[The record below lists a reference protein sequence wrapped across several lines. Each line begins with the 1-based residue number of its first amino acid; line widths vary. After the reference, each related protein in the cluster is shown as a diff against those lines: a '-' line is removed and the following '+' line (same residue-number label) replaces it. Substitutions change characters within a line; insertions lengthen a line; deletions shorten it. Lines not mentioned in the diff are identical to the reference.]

1 MKANNALVLLWKG
14 DQLPDYL
21 VKKVAE
27 VLITNS
33 VCIPE
38 MLTMKVLDE
47 DAVTNA
53 LLSKVSDG
61 SATIVN
67 VEGNTIDEEAVKHSV
82 IYIGKRFE
90 ASLKGTNGTIGN
102 ITSFAIELSNAVT
115 TARRNMSFIGVG
127 TNDELLTA
135 IKVLSTTNAI
145 IPASL
150 AKKYHFT
157 QSVVDVIKRVYIS
170 H

>member
-38 MLTMKVLDE
+38 MLTIKVMDE

-53 LLSKVSDG
+53 LLNKVSA
-61 SATIVN
+61 SNN
-67 VEGNTIDEEAVKHSV
+67 VTVVKNENELAEAVKQAV

-90 ASLKGTNGTIGN
+90 ASLNGTNGPIGN
-102 ITSFAIELSNAVT
+102 IALFAIELSNAVAI
-115 TARRNMSFIGVG
+115 ARRNTSFIGVG
-127 TNDELLTA
+127 TADELLTA
-135 IKVLSTTNAI
+135 IEILSTTNAVV
-145 IPASL
+145 PTTL

-157 QSVVDVIKRVYIS
+157 QNVVDIIKKVYNS
-170 H
+170 Y

>member
-27 VLITNS
+27 VLLTNS
-33 VCIPE
+33 ICTPE
-38 MLTMKVLDE
+38 MLTIKVLDE

-53 LLSKVSDG
+53 LIRNACVSDNITV
-61 SATIVN
+61 ARN
-67 VEGNTIDEEAVKHSV
+67 NEDLMEAVKQSV

-90 ASLKGTNGTIGN
+90 ASLKGTNGPIGN
-102 ITSFAIELSNAVT
+102 IALFAIELSNAVS
-115 TARRNMSFIGVG
+115 TAKRNTSFIGVG

-135 IKVLSTTNAI
+135 VEILSTTAAV

-157 QSVVDVIKRVYIS
+157 QNVVDVIKKVYHS
-170 H
+170 Y